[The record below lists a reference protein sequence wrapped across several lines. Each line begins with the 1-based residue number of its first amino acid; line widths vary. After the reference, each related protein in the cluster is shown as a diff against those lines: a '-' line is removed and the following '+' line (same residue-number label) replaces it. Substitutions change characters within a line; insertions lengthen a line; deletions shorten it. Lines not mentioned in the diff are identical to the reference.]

1 MLTGTPLLTG
11 VTVPLVT
18 PMDVRGRPAAAS
30 ASRLLNS
37 LHAHGVRTLM
47 LFGSNGEGPLVPAAH
62 VGPFTAG
69 VVAHWRALGRSS
81 EHHNGHHD
89 GHRNGQHNGGPRL
102 DGQGSGAPHHGAGH
116 DGGFVLVNVTAAGT
130 HDVLARADAAA
141 AAGADALVL
150 SPPIYFHHRA
160 DEVVAHFAALADVGL
175 PVVAY
180 NAPRYSNPITPG
192 LADALADLDHVVG
205 IKDSSGD
212 LVLLRH
218 LVGIAARR
226 PGFAVG
232 QGDETQLAAALDLG
246 AHGIVPGVGN
256 IAPRATL
263 ALVAA
268 HRAGDTAEVARLQE
282 LLTALVGLHK
292 VRPGTP
298 AIKAV
303 LARRGLCPPHVAPPL
318 IACDRAEREALH
330 AFLVP
335 FAEHLI

>member
-18 PMDVRGRPAAAS
+18 PMEPGGRPS
-30 ASRLLNS
+30 AERSTRLLDA
-37 LHAHGVRTLM
+37 LYAHGVRTLM
-47 LFGSNGEGPLVPAAH
+47 LLGSNGEGPLVPASD

-69 VVAHWRALGRSS
+69 VIARWRELGVAAGPEPGR
-81 EHHNGHHD
+81 EHG
-89 GHRNGQHNGGPRL
+89 RQ
-102 DGQGSGAPHHGAGH
+102 SAGI
-116 DGGFVLVNVTAAGT
+116 VTVNVTAAGT
-130 HDVLARADAAA
+130 LDVLARADAAA

-160 DEVVAHFAALADVGL
+160 DEVVAHYAALAAVGL

-212 LVLLRH
+212 LALLEH
-218 LVGIAARR
+218 LVGISARR

-232 QGDETQLAAALDLG
+232 QGAETQLAAALDLG

-256 IAPRATL
+256 IAPGPAL

-268 HRAGDTAEVARLQE
+268 HRAGETAEVARLQQV
-282 LLTALVGLHK
+282 LTDLTGLHK

-298 AIKAV
+298 SIKTV

-318 IACDRAEREALH
+318 LACDPGERAALR
-330 AFLVP
+330 AFVTP
-335 FAEHLI
+335 FEEHLI

>member
-30 ASRLLNS
+30 ASRLLTS

-47 LFGSNGEGPLVPAAH
+47 LFGSNGEGPLVPAAD
-62 VGPFTAG
+62 VGPFTHE
-69 VVAHWRALGRSS
+69 VVARWHALGRSS
-81 EHHNGHHD
+81 EQHNGH
-89 GHRNGQHNGGPRL
+89 HNGGPRL
-102 DGQGSGAPHHGAGH
+102 DGQRPGTPARSTPHHGTGH

-246 AHGIVPGVGN
+246 AHGVVPGIGN

-318 IACDRAEREALH
+318 IACDPAEREALH
-330 AFLVP
+330 AFLAP

>member
-18 PMDVRGRPAAAS
+18 PMEPGGRPS
-30 ASRLLNS
+30 AERATRLLDA
-37 LHAHGVRTLM
+37 LYAHGVRTLM
-47 LFGSNGEGPLVPAAH
+47 LLGSNGEGPLVPASD

-69 VVAHWRALGRSS
+69 VIARWRELG
-81 EHHNGHHD
+81 
-89 GHRNGQHNGGPRL
+89 L
-102 DGQGSGAPHHGAGH
+102 AAGREY
-116 DGGFVLVNVTAAGT
+116 GRQPAGFVTVNVTAAGT
-130 HDVLARADAAA
+130 LDVLQRADAAA

-160 DEVVAHFAALADVGL
+160 DEVVAHYAALAGVGL

-212 LVLLRH
+212 LTLLEH
-218 LVGIAARR
+218 LVGISARR

-232 QGDETQLAAALDLG
+232 QGAETQLAAALDLG
-246 AHGIVPGVGN
+246 AHGIVPGVAN
-256 IAPRATL
+256 IAPGPAL

-268 HRAGDTAEVARLQE
+268 HRAGDAAEVARLQQV
-282 LLTALVGLHK
+282 LTDLTGLHK

-318 IACDRAEREALH
+318 LVCDPAEREALR
-330 AFLVP
+330 AFLAP
-335 FAEHLI
+335 FEEHLV

>member
-30 ASRLLNS
+30 ASRLLDT

-47 LFGSNGEGPLVPAAH
+47 LFGSNGEGPLVPADD
-62 VGPFTAG
+62 VGPFTAE
-69 VVAHWRALGRSS
+69 VVARWNALGSAAT
-81 EHHNGHHD
+81 
-89 GHRNGQHNGGPRL
+89 HRN
-102 DGQGSGAPHHGAGH
+102 
-116 DGGFVLVNVTAAGT
+116 GGFVLVNVTAAGT

-246 AHGIVPGVGN
+246 AHGVVPGVGN
-256 IAPRATL
+256 IAPRAVL

-268 HRAGDTAEVARLQE
+268 HRAGDTAEVTRLQQ
-282 LLTALVGLHK
+282 LLTALVGLHR

-318 IACDRAEREALH
+318 IACDPAERQALH
-330 AFLVP
+330 AFLAP

>member
-47 LFGSNGEGPLVPAAH
+47 LFGSNGEGPLVPAAD
-62 VGPFTAG
+62 VGPFTAE
-69 VVAHWRALGRSS
+69 VVARWHALGSAAT
-81 EHHNGHHD
+81 
-89 GHRNGQHNGGPRL
+89 HRNGGPRL
-102 DGQGSGAPHHGAGH
+102 NGHYGGQHSDGQRLSGGH

-160 DEVVAHFAALADVGL
+160 DEVVAHFAALAGVGL

-180 NAPRYSNPITPG
+180 NAPRYSTPITPG

-268 HRAGDTAEVARLQE
+268 HRAGDTAEVTRLQE

-318 IACDRAEREALH
+318 IACDPGEREALH

>member
-18 PMDVRGRPAAAS
+18 PMELGGRPSPERAIP
-30 ASRLLNS
+30 LLDA
-37 LHAHGVRTLM
+37 LYTTGVRTLM
-47 LFGSNGEGPLVPAAH
+47 LLGSNGEGPLVPASG
-62 VGPFTAG
+62 VGPFVTG
-69 VVAHWRALGRSS
+69 VIRRWRELGR
-81 EHHNGHHD
+81 
-89 GHRNGQHNGGPRL
+89 
-102 DGQGSGAPHHGAGH
+102 AAVGH
-116 DGGFVLVNVTAAGT
+116 DDGIVTVNVTAAGT
-130 HDVLARADAAA
+130 LDVRERAEAAA

-160 DEVVAHFAALADVGL
+160 DEIVAHYAAVADVGL

-192 LADALADLDHVVG
+192 IADALADLDHVVG

-212 LVLLRH
+212 LDLLEH
-218 LVGIAARR
+218 LVGIACRR

-232 QGDETQLAAALDLG
+232 QGAETQLAAGLDRG
-246 AHGIVPGVGN
+246 VHGIVPGVAN
-256 IAPRATL
+256 IAPRPAL

-268 HRAGDTAEVARLQE
+268 HHAGDAAEVARLQQV
-282 LLTALVGLHK
+282 LTDLAGLHK

-318 IACDRAEREALH
+318 LACDPAERDALR
-330 AFLVP
+330 AYLAPFEEYLV
-335 FAEHLI
+335 

>member
-47 LFGSNGEGPLVPAAH
+47 LFGSNGEGPLVPVAD
-62 VGPFTAG
+62 VGPFTAE
-69 VVAHWRALGRSS
+69 VVARWHALGRSS
-81 EHHNGHHD
+81 EHHNGHH
-89 GHRNGQHNGGPRL
+89 NGGPHFG
-102 DGQGSGAPHHGAGH
+102 GQRPGTPPHITPHHGTGH

-130 HDVLARADAAA
+130 HDVLARAFSAA

-180 NAPRYSNPITPG
+180 NAPRYSSPITPG

-212 LVLLRH
+212 LVLMRH

-246 AHGIVPGVGN
+246 AHGVVPGIGN

-268 HRAGDTAEVARLQE
+268 HRAGATAEVARLQE

-318 IACDRAEREALH
+318 IACDPAEREALH
-330 AFLVP
+330 AFLAP